1 MSMVQT
7 ENTNVQV
14 CKSSIKIIYC
24 IATFNAKTYPID
36 TNGCLVSKKVTKN
49 KV

>member
-1 MSMVQT
+1 MVQT

-14 CKSSIKIIYC
+14 CKSSIKIIYW
-24 IATFNAKTYPID
+24 IATFTAKAYLID
-36 TNGCLVSKKVTKN
+36 TNGCLDTKKVTKN